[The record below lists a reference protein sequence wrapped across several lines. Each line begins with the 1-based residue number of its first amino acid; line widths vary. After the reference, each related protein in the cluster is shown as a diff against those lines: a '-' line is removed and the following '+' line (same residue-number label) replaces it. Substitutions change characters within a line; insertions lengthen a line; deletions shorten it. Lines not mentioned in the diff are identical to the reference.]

1 MKMVFKA
8 FLKNIF
14 GENLERYL
22 RMVLIDLIVFGGLF
36 FADFKIRIAPSVLY
50 LMVSVSTAGVM
61 WRALSSKESVVNM
74 QNMVMLPFER
84 RGFVFSYVAV
94 LGLYTCLTK
103 TAALLA
109 VLFAVSYWNPIVV
122 LGSALC
128 AGNAVLVA
136 AAVCVLKKYWYTD
149 GLWIIALFAGICCLG
164 DGPWFWPMLFVSGA
178 AACLALQRADGY
190 VFCVWKSGKSE
201 IKKYREHA
209 SIWIYFFRYLK
220 EHKNYWMNMA
230 VMWCVACALPAF
242 LGSMERAFAVPIGF
256 AVLSLNTPVCILLSC
271 DPDLECAV
279 RYLPGQKRM
288 FCVPYVLFIFLCNIA
303 AYAVFLCSLQI
314 QAGGVTAYMLI
325 LAVFFAIQSAVS
337 SVFLEWA
344 YPIRGWNIESDLWH
358 HPRKYMVPAVMLLFS
373 GVVMAAPVLG
383 LTLSA
388 VWVMG
393 MGWAVKRHSE

>member
-1 MKMVFKA
+1 MKMTFRV
-8 FLKNIF
+8 FLKQIF
-14 GENLERYL
+14 GENRERYL

-61 WRALSSKESVVNM
+61 WRALSSKENAVNM

-94 LGLYTCLTK
+94 LGLYTFLTK

-109 VLFAVSYWNPIVV
+109 VLFAVSVWNPVAV
-122 LGSALC
+122 LGSAAC
-128 AGNAVLVA
+128 VGNAVLVA
-136 AAVCVLKKYWYTD
+136 AAVYVLKKYWYAD
-149 GLWIIALFAGICCLG
+149 CFWIIALFAGICFLS
-164 DGPWFWPMLFVSGA
+164 DGPWLWPMLLASGA

-190 VFCVWKSGKSE
+190 VFCVWKS
-201 IKKYREHA
+201 RESKGRKCKRHA

-220 EHKNYWMNMA
+220 ENKNYWMNMA
-230 VMWCVACALPAF
+230 FMWCVACALPAF
-242 LGSMERAFAVPIGF
+242 LGSLERTFAVLIGF

-271 DPDLECAV
+271 DPDLERAV
-279 RYLPGQKRM
+279 RYLPGQKRI
-288 FCVPYVLFIFLCNIA
+288 FCVPYVLFIFLCHIDT
-303 AYAVFLCSLQI
+303 YAVFLCSLQI
-314 QAGGVTAYMLI
+314 QAGGVSVYMLM
-325 LAVFFAIQSAVS
+325 LAIAFAIQSAVC

-358 HPRKYMVPAVMLLFS
+358 HPRKYIVPAGMLLLS
-373 GVVMAAPVLG
+373 GVVLAAPVPG
-383 LTLSA
+383 LILPA

-393 MGWAVKRHSE
+393 MGWAVKRHPE

>member
-136 AAVCVLKKYWYTD
+136 AAVCVLKKYWYAD
-149 GLWIIALFAGICCLG
+149 GLWIICRHLLFRRRALVLADAFRQRSRCMSGI
-164 DGPWFWPMLFVSGA
+164 
-178 AACLALQRADGY
+178 AACG
-190 VFCVWKSGKSE
+190 
-201 IKKYREHA
+201 
-209 SIWIYFFRYLK
+209 WI
-220 EHKNYWMNMA
+220 
-230 VMWCVACALPAF
+230 C
-242 LGSMERAFAVPIGF
+242 
-256 AVLSLNTPVCILLSC
+256 
-271 DPDLECAV
+271 
-279 RYLPGQKRM
+279 
-288 FCVPYVLFIFLCNIA
+288 FLC
-303 AYAVFLCSLQI
+303 
-314 QAGGVTAYMLI
+314 
-325 LAVFFAIQSAVS
+325 
-337 SVFLEWA
+337 LEE
-344 YPIRGWNIESDLWH
+344 RE
-358 HPRKYMVPAVMLLFS
+358 
-373 GVVMAAPVLG
+373 
-383 LTLSA
+383 
-388 VWVMG
+388 
-393 MGWAVKRHSE
+393 E